1 MAVTNN
7 GWSAILTLSLLG
19 LIPFAALSFFIAIYF
34 GSIRRAQIMK
44 QQNVIVSPDQ
54 QIWIRDDKK
63 KKSSVSNIQSAN
75 HKRTISRVKHC
86 DAQID
91 TNRTFSITELGISG
105 GFELELFQRI
115 RSEIKRMTIT
125 FSITKLREPSERR
138 SSINEFGNTI
148 LKDTRPKI
156 NDETAVN
163 SNMQLQSSCSSII
176 HRDAPTISS
185 IIVVEGERTT
195 RDTSRNQSSYQI
207 TYVTQALMRLEIMK
221 LAKISTPITR
231 NLILTPKTPLT
242 SSRDKASIQKILNNS
257 SCEFIASHRITK
269 HTSLQ
274 RTSVFFIP

>member
-63 KKSSVSNIQSAN
+63 KESSVSNIQSAD
-75 HKRTISRVKHC
+75 HKRTISRIKHC

-91 TNRTFSITELGISG
+91 TNRTFSIAELGISG
-105 GFELELFQRI
+105 
-115 RSEIKRMTIT
+115 
-125 FSITKLREPSERR
+125 
-138 SSINEFGNTI
+138 INEFGNTI

-207 TYVTQALMRLEIMK
+207 T
-221 LAKISTPITR
+221 STPITR

-242 SSRDKASIQKILNNS
+242 SRDKAGTQKILNNS

-274 RTSVFFIP
+274 RTRNSTAQNSECIEFTIPEFQTDISKSLITEGS